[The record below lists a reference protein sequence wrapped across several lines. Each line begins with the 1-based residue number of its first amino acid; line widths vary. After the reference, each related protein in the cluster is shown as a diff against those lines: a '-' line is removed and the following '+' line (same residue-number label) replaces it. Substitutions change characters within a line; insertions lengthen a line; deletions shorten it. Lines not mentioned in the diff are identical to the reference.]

1 MSPEL
6 SEVETFKNYFDTT
19 SLNQKIKNVVVRDNR
34 ILKIQES
41 SFMKNILEAELKHK
55 LELLELGIENVTP
68 PEPDDCIAC
77 SG

>member
-1 MSPEL
+1 MSKDDL
-6 SEVETFKNYFDTT
+6 
-19 SLNQKIKNVVVRDNR
+19 KNVYNDR
-34 ILKIQES
+34 IEKEES